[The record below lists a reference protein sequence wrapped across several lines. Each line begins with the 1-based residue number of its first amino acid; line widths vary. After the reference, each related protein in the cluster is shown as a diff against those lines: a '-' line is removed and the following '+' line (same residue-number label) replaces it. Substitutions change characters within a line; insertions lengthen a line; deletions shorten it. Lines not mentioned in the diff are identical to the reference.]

1 MIKEFE
7 PFKRK
12 VAHNRGNCRIW
23 IEGKKLLEANI
34 NNGDR
39 FDCTI
44 FPTHVVL
51 EFHPD
56 GERKVAGKPER
67 PIIDINT
74 ARLNPLFDSVS
85 HYMVSHAGYMDLDN
99 PIHVVIKPHNERA

>member
-1 MIKEFE
+1 MIKNFE

-39 FDCTI
+39 FDCIINDTE
-44 FPTHVVL
+44 VL
-51 EFHPD
+51 LSFHPN

-85 HYMVSHAGYMDLDN
+85 HYMVSPTTANDDS
-99 PIHVVIKPHNERA
+99 IHVVITQHDERA

>member
-23 IEGKKLLEANI
+23 IEGKKLIEANI

-39 FDCTI
+39 FDCRI
-44 FPTHVVL
+44 FPTHVL
-51 EFHPD
+51 LDFHPN
-56 GERKVAGKPER
+56 GERKVSGKPER

-85 HYMVSHAGYMDLDN
+85 HYMVSHAGYVDSLN
-99 PIHVVIKPHNERA
+99 LPHVVIKPHDEGS